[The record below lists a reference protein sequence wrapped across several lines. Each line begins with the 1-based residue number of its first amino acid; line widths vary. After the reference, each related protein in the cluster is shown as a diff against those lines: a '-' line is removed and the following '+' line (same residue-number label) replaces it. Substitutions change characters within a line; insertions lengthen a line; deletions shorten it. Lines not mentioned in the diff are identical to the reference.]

1 MEDLYSRKINY
12 LRLSVTDRC
21 NMRCIYCMPEDGIH
35 NKLPHADVLSVEE
48 AVEIVKQ
55 AAGCG
60 ITKVRLTGGEPLVH
74 KGIVEICRNIS
85 AIPEIKELCLTT
97 NGVLLKKMAKDLK
110 DAGVDR
116 LNISIDTLQEDK
128 YRKITRIGDLKTT
141 LDGIA
146 AAEEA
151 GFKNIKLNVV
161 LMGGIN
167 DDEIADFVN
176 LTMDHDWEIRF
187 IELMPM
193 GECINWDK
201 GAFISIDEVL
211 KRCPD
216 LKLVKTDGVATVYKL
231 DGSKGA
237 VGLISPISH
246 SFCSKCN
253 RIRVTSDGRLKPC
266 LHSKDEIHLKGM
278 SGDTLKNEIIKG
290 ISSKPMEH
298 TLKETKSQSLRNMN
312 RIGG

>member
-1 MEDLYSRKINY
+1 MEDLFNRKINY

-35 NKLPHADVLSVEE
+35 NKLSHTDVLSVEE
-48 AVEIVKQ
+48 AIEIVKQ
-55 AAGCG
+55 AAKCG

-74 KGIVEICRNIS
+74 KGILSICSEIS

-110 DAGVDR
+110 AAGVDR

-128 YRKITRIGDLKTT
+128 YAKITRIGTLKNT
-141 LDGIA
+141 LEGIS

-167 DDEIADFVN
+167 DDEIADLVN
-176 LTMDHDWEIRF
+176 LTIDHDWEIRF
-187 IELMPM
+187 IELMPL

-211 KRCPD
+211 KHCPE
-216 LKLVKTDGVATVYKL
+216 LKPVRTDGVAAIYKL
-231 DGSKGA
+231 DGAKGS

-246 SFCSKCN
+246 SFCGNCN
-253 RIRVTSDGRLKPC
+253 RIRVTADGRLKPC

-278 SGDTLKNEIIKG
+278 TGDILKNEIIKG
-290 ISSKPMEH
+290 INSKPMEH